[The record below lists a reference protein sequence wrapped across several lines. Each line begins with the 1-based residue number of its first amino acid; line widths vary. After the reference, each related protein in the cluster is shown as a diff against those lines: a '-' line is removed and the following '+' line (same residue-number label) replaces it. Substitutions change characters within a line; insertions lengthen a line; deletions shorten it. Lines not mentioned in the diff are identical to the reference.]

1 MKEKYIQEVKKRL
14 CVPRKQRDEI
24 VRDLLEA
31 FESAAEHGQTEAE
44 LIERLG
50 APQSYADN
58 IHEQLGL
65 PSSKRQKREGILPI
79 AGALIAAAAAI
90 GAGFWIRMLRS
101 FPEGAIGQADA
112 ATSIQVVGPAVDPC
126 SSSCLAPL
134 HWSLRPFWLCG
145 ISAAGKATRGKE
157 DEASCTHSALAR
169 SRLGFDAVRR
179 MFGQQHF
186 GKQQNRL
193 ELVRLGAAL
202 SERMAGK

>member
-24 VRDLLEA
+24 IRVLLEA
-31 FESAAEHGQTEAE
+31 FETAAGHGQTEAE

-90 GAGFWIRMLRS
+90 GAGFWIRMLPS

-112 ATSIQVVGPAVDPC
+112 STSIQVVGPAVDP
-126 SSSCLAPL
+126 SLLLFLFGAAALVLAAIL
-134 HWSLRPFWLCG
+134 
-145 ISAAGKATRGKE
+145 
-157 DEASCTHSALAR
+157 
-169 SRLGFDAVRR
+169 AVRYLR
-179 MFGQQHF
+179 
-186 GKQQNRL
+186 R
-193 ELVRLGAAL
+193 R
-202 SERMAGK
+202 

>member
-24 VRDLLEA
+24 IRDLLEA

-79 AGALIAAAAAI
+79 AAAAAI

-101 FPEGAIGQADA
+101 FPEDAIGQADA
-112 ATSIQVVGPAVDPC
+112 ATSIQVLGPAVDP
-126 SSSCLAPL
+126 SLLLFLFGAAALVLAAIL
-134 HWSLRPFWLCG
+134 
-145 ISAAGKATRGKE
+145 
-157 DEASCTHSALAR
+157 
-169 SRLGFDAVRR
+169 AVRYLR
-179 MFGQQHF
+179 
-186 GKQQNRL
+186 R
-193 ELVRLGAAL
+193 R
-202 SERMAGK
+202 